1 MRRALIKL
9 VSFVAVIIVVSML
22 TFGLT
27 QLLPGDPAALIL
39 GQSTSPERLAEVRA
53 DLKLDEPIWVQYID
67 WASSAVRGD
76 FGESYRGGESVGA
89 QIKDALPATVELLVA
104 AQLLALLV
112 AIPIGI
118 FSAYRQNSLPDK
130 ITTGGSF
137 ALLSF
142 PNFALAVVLSYVFAV
157 NLGWFPT
164 FGYVPITADLG
175 LNIKSIALPTITLAV
190 GIAAVYI
197 RLLRSDMIA
206 TLQEDYILMARA
218 KGMPTRYI
226 LFRHALRPSSFSLI
240 TVAGINVGTLIG
252 GSVIVEFIF
261 AIDGIG
267 RLLVQAISTR
277 EYLLVQGVVL
287 LIAITY
293 VAINFLVDLLYTALD
308 PRIRDA

>member
-39 GQSTSPERLAEVRA
+39 GQSTNPERLAEVRA
-53 DLKLDEPIWVQYID
+53 DLKLDEPIWVQYAD
-67 WASSAVRGD
+67 WASGAVRGD
-76 FGESYRGGESVGA
+76 FGESYRGGESVGS
-89 QIKDALPATVELLVA
+89 QIKDALPATIELLVA

-190 GIAAVYI
+190 GIAAVYV

-267 RLLVQAISTR
+267 RLLVEAISTR

-287 LIAITY
+287 LIAVTY